1 MEERVSEIAAHFRAP
16 EGVRRVTRLG
26 SGHIHD
32 TFCVEQGEHD
42 RALRRVVQRIN
53 TAVFPDPNALM
64 ANIERVTRHLVEK
77 LRRRGV
83 PDVERRSLQVI
94 PTTEGA
100 PLYIDSVGDAWRS
113 YAFIEHAR
121 GFDLPETP
129 DQAYRAARAFG
140 QFVADLADMDP
151 ATLTETIP
159 RFHDLPARIDAL
171 GTAAREDAHARAT
184 EIGAELERVRED
196 DERLHT
202 ELAHRDFASAPRRV
216 VHNDSKFNNV
226 LFDDRDD
233 EALCVVDLDTVMEGT
248 VLCDFGDLVRSATCG
263 SAEDETDL
271 SRVTFDIERFRN
283 LSNGYID
290 GAGSLLGPLE
300 HGLLP
305 LAGPL
310 LTLENAVR
318 FLTDH
323 LLGDIYFKTTR
334 PGHNLDRCRAQ
345 LRLFD
350 EMWKARAATE
360 RIVASAGVRDQSRVS

>member
-1 MEERVSEIAAHFRAP
+1 
-16 EGVRRVTRLG
+16 
-26 SGHIHD
+26 
-32 TFCVEQGEHD
+32 
-42 RALRRVVQRIN
+42 
-53 TAVFPDPNALM
+53 
-64 ANIERVTRHLVEK
+64 
-77 LRRRGV
+77 
-83 PDVERRSLQVI
+83 
-94 PTTEGA
+94 
-100 PLYIDSVGDAWRS
+100 
-113 YAFIEHAR
+113 
-121 GFDLPETP
+121 
-129 DQAYRAARAFG
+129 
-140 QFVADLADMDP
+140 
-151 ATLTETIP
+151 
-159 RFHDLPARIDAL
+159 
-171 GTAAREDAHARAT
+171 
-184 EIGAELERVRED
+184 
-196 DERLHT
+196 
-202 ELAHRDFASAPRRV
+202 
-216 VHNDSKFNNV
+216 
-226 LFDDRDD
+226 
-233 EALCVVDLDTVMEGT
+233 MEGT

-271 SRVTFDIERFRN
+271 SRITFDIERFRK